1 LITRHGGRFS
11 PQAEKNRYQ
20 VSLAKMPVERYP
32 MTDSARAV
40 FRRLSSQG
48 PTTRPLLSQQL
59 GLSRPTM
66 SAAMVELTRYGLVL
80 TNGAS
85 RGHTGR
91 SAAVYSLAPDA
102 GHVLVVELGASRV
115 RVEAHSLDFTR
126 LASAEQRLN
135 SFRRTVTRSMVDK
148 AASLIRQIRH
158 TVGEGSGPLRDVVV
172 VTPTLPAALNAPGRR
187 PEGVGELAEA
197 FDLPP
202 EVSYLV
208 ENNVNCAALAEHRVG
223 AATGVSNF
231 LYLQVGVKIGA
242 GLVINGELHAG
253 AHGAA
258 GEVALLPFPWAP
270 GSRPRRLAL
279 EHFLGSDEL
288 MKRCQARWSDA
299 DTPAPRTAAALY
311 GLAAAGHQFA
321 TELVAEHAEN
331 VGMLAAAAM
340 SIVDPEVVV
349 LGGGVGQNE
358 LMLREVR
365 STAARLAWDTDIRT
379 GALGDRAS
387 IIGAVHLAV
396 ARTLERLA

>member
-1 LITRHGGRFS
+1 M
-11 PQAEKNRYQ
+11 
-20 VSLAKMPVERYP
+20 SLATVPTERYP

-40 FRRLSSQG
+40 FRRLSGQG

-59 GLSRPTM
+59 GLSRPTL
-66 SAAMVELTRYGLVL
+66 SAAMVELTRYGLVQ

-91 SAAVYSLAPDA
+91 SAAVYSLAPEA

-126 LASAEQRLN
+126 IASAERRLDRY
-135 SFRRTVTRSMVDK
+135 RRTVTRSMVDQ
-148 AASLIRQIRH
+148 AAGLLHEVRPG
-158 TVGEGSGPLRDVVV
+158 VGDGRGPLRDVVI
-172 VTPTLPAALNAPGRR
+172 VTPTLPSALNAPGRR
-187 PEGVGELAEA
+187 PEGVGQLAEA
-197 FDLPP
+197 FELPA

-223 AATGVSNF
+223 AAAGVSNF

-242 GLVINGELHAG
+242 GIVINGELHAG

-258 GEVALLPFPWAP
+258 GEVALLPFPWSP
-270 GSRPRRLAL
+270 GSKPRRLAL

-288 MKRCQARWSDA
+288 MKRCRGRWSDA
-299 DTPAPRTAAALY
+299 GTRAPRTAAALY
-311 GLAAAGHQFA
+311 ALAAAGHPLA
-321 TELVAEHAEN
+321 TELVREHAEN
-331 VGMLAAAAM
+331 IGMLAAAAM

-358 LMLREVR
+358 LMLRGVR
-365 STAARLAWDTDIRT
+365 TTAERLAWDTDIRT

-396 ARTLERLA
+396 ARTLERLV